1 MPAKKPYK
9 KNLVNSK
16 PSSEFS
22 EMEKLPPQNV
32 ELEESILG
40 ALMIDKNAV
49 TRVMDILMPEDFY
62 RVQNQTIYNTL
73 LELFNKSEPIDVLTV
88 TNRLKEQGVLEEV
101 GGASYLASL
110 VNKVPTTYHT
120 DEYAKIIHRK
130 RILRDLIA
138 ASYDISRLALN
149 EEEDVDSILDQAE
162 QTIFQIAKK
171 KIDNNFVQIKDELE
185 KAFERIDLLQ
195 KGGHKLR
202 GVATG
207 FPRLDSILGGLQK
220 SDMVVLGARPS
231 LGKTSLALD
240 IARNAALRGT
250 PVGIFSLEMSKDQ
263 LVDRLIA
270 AESTVD
276 LWKIRTGRL
285 SSGGEIN
292 DFTLLH
298 DALSRLAEAP
308 LYIDDTPSLTTLQI
322 RTKARRLMTE
332 ANLGLLIIDY
342 LQLINPL
349 SNYNNPVQQYTEISR
364 SIKAL
369 ARELEIP
376 VLVVSQLSRGVEQR
390 TPPIP
395 KMSDLRETGSIEQDS
410 DVVLLLYREDKYKKN
425 STNPNVTD
433 VIIAK
438 HRNGPIGKVELYF
451 NESITSFRELEKQDY
466 DANFEGPEEMPLE
479 GPELKESTGD
489 YDFGEVGE

>member
-1 MPAKKPYK
+1 
-9 KNLVNSK
+9 
-16 PSSEFS
+16 
-22 EMEKLPPQNV
+22 
-32 ELEESILG
+32 
-40 ALMIDKNAV
+40 
-49 TRVMDILMPEDFY
+49 
-62 RVQNQTIYNTL
+62 
-73 LELFNKSEPIDVLTV
+73 
-88 TNRLKEQGVLEEV
+88 
-101 GGASYLASL
+101 
-110 VNKVPTTYHT
+110 
-120 DEYAKIIHRK
+120 
-130 RILRDLIA
+130 
-138 ASYDISRLALN
+138 
-149 EEEDVDSILDQAE
+149 
-162 QTIFQIAKK
+162 
-171 KIDNNFVQIKDELE
+171 
-185 KAFERIDLLQ
+185 
-195 KGGHKLR
+195 
-202 GVATG
+202 
-207 FPRLDSILGGLQK
+207 
-220 SDMVVLGARPS
+220 
-231 LGKTSLALD
+231 
-240 IARNAALRGT
+240 
-250 PVGIFSLEMSKDQ
+250 
-263 LVDRLIA
+263 
-270 AESTVD
+270 
-276 LWKIRTGRL
+276 
-285 SSGGEIN
+285 
-292 DFTLLH
+292 
-298 DALSRLAEAP
+298 
-308 LYIDDTPSLTTLQI
+308 LQI

-479 GPELKESTGD
+479 GPELKESAGD